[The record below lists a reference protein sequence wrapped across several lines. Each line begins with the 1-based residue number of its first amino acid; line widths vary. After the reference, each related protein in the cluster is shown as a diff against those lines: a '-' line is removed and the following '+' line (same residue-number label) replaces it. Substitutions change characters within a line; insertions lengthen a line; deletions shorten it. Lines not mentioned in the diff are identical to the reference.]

1 MKIFVDENLVG
12 HGIEKVVV
20 AKAGNVQVKAPLDPE
35 VEAKIKNV
43 EQEVLDGKKDWILND
58 PITQGYENLVTS
70 CNRTLLPASNAEE
83 ACRILIQSSIFII
96 WRR

>member
-58 PITQGYENLVTS
+58 
-70 CNRTLLPASNAEE
+70 RTLLPASNAEE

>member
-70 CNRTLLPASNAEE
+70 CNR
-83 ACRILIQSSIFII
+83 SIKKNPPTVPDFRCCD
-96 WRR
+96 RRS